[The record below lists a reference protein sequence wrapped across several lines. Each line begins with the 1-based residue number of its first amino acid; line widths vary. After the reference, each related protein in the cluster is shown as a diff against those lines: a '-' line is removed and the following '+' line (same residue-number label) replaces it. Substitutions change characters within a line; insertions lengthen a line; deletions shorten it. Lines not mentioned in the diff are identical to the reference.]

1 MQVDTLVK
9 LIHLMGPYN
18 SAENAISTKKLA
30 IAWENGNPSSD
41 PEDGTLRQIQRYV
54 YELSMP
60 INHLPPLLD
69 FVEEDQTITVKRK
82 RTPSGGVQAP
92 RPRKQ
97 RLYYLHPD
105 TLMKWFM
112 SEQAALNLL
121 FTSQIVGQALG
132 EVSELGTKD
141 IAKLAKDVV
150 KGQRS
155 AKLSRIASSV
165 RFLSDGIGRLPAQL
179 APDLLQS
186 MIDGIVRDRAV
197 SFDYKKTDG
206 KTSRPTVNPLG
217 LVSKDGTIY
226 LLATKGSTSLVVHYA
241 LHRASN
247 AMIEMRHVRIVPEAF
262 DLDAYIESTHR
273 LSHPIGPEMTLVLK
287 VNEQALFH
295 FSERPLTNQQ
305 EIKKIRGTNLY
316 RVSALVPDTFYLRP
330 FILSMRSNVTVLQP
344 VELRKSLAL
353 ELTQMVANYNEK
365 MISQ

>member
-18 SAENAISTKKLA
+18 SAEHAISTKKLA
-30 IAWENGNPSSD
+30 VAWENGNPSSD

-69 FVEEDQTITVKRK
+69 FVEEDQTITVQRSTAIDGKKSARK
-82 RTPSGGVQAP
+82 
-92 RPRKQ
+92 PRKQ

-141 IAKLAKDVV
+141 IAKLAKDMV

-179 APDLLQS
+179 APHLLQT

-217 LVSKDGTIY
+217 LVSKEGTIY
-226 LLATKGSTSLVVHYA
+226 LLATKGSISLVVHYA

-247 AMIEMRHVRIVPEAF
+247 AMVEMRHVRMVPEAF
-262 DLDAYIESTHR
+262 NLDEYIESTHR
-273 LSHPIGPEMTLVLK
+273 LSHQIGPEMTLVLE

-305 EIKKIRGTNLY
+305 EIKKIRGTNSY

-330 FILSMRSNVTVLQP
+330 FLLSMRSNVTVLEP
-344 VELRKSLAL
+344 VELRKSLAQ
-353 ELTQMVANYNEK
+353 ELTQMVANYNGK
-365 MISQ
+365 ND

>member
-18 SAENAISTKKLA
+18 SAECAISTKKLA
-30 IAWENGNPSSD
+30 IAWEDGSVNSN

-69 FVEEDQTITVKRK
+69 FVEEDQTITVQRSTVVDGKRSARK
-82 RTPSGGVQAP
+82 
-92 RPRKQ
+92 PRKQ

-150 KGQRS
+150 KRQRS

-179 APDLLQS
+179 APDLLQT

-217 LVSKDGTIY
+217 LVSKEGTIY
-226 LLATKGSTSLVVHYA
+226 LLATKGSNSVVVHYA

-247 AMIEMRHVRIVPEAF
+247 AMVEMRHVRMVPEAF
-262 DLDAYIESTHR
+262 DLDEYIESTHR
-273 LSHPIGPEMTLVLK
+273 LSHQIGPEMTLILE

-305 EIKKIRGTNLY
+305 EIKKIRGTNSY

-330 FILSMRSNVTVLQP
+330 FLLSMRSNVTVLEP
-344 VELRKSLAL
+344 VELRKSLAQ
-353 ELTQMVANYNEK
+353 ELTQMVVNYNGK
-365 MISQ
+365 K